1 MSEPRKGSIRP
12 PPDAFGAIEEID
24 AGADVLVAGVSDVGS
39 VRKNNEDAFAIVD
52 LGSGEVVDVAGK
64 QTTIGAGPRGV
75 LLVVSDGM
83 GGENAGEVASAL
95 VIAATREELVNA
107 SIEEDPAKA
116 LREAIEHA
124 DARVTAAAS
133 EPGREGMGATVIA
146 VLVCGSY
153 AYTAEVG
160 DSRAYLYRRGKL
172 AQLSK
177 DQTHVQVLVDQ
188 GLLAPEKAK
197 TSSAKSVVLQACGRA
212 AGLVVAQR
220 RVALREGDRLLL
232 CSDGLT
238 LHLEASDIVDVLGA
252 TLLLDEACTKLVA
265 LAKERGGQD
274 NVTVV
279 AAEIEGAVPDV
290 EPGEEIE
297 DCVETLRAFSVTT
310 DPP

>member
-1 MSEPRKGSIRP
+1 MNEPKKASIRP

-24 AGADVLVAGVSDVGS
+24 AGADVFVSGLTDVGC
-39 VRKNNEDAFAIVD
+39 VRTNNEDAFAVVD
-52 LGSGEVVDVAGK
+52 LGEGEVLDVVGK
-64 QTTIGAGPRGV
+64 QTLVETGPRGL

-95 VIAATREELVNA
+95 VLEATREHLVGA
-107 SIEEDPAKA
+107 AIEDDAPGA

-124 DARVTAAAS
+124 HARVSAAAG

-153 AYTAEVG
+153 AFTAEVG
-160 DSRAYLYRRGKL
+160 DSRAYLLRRGKL

-177 DQTHVQVLVDQ
+177 DQTHVQVLIDQ

-212 AGLVVAQR
+212 DGLVVAQR

-238 LHLEASDIVDVLGA
+238 GHLEDADIAKILGGAVVL
-252 TLLLDEACTKLVA
+252 DDACAKLVA

-279 AAEIEGAVPDV
+279 AAEVGGSAPAV
-290 EPGEEIE
+290 EAGETID
-297 DCVETLRAFSVTT
+297 DCVETLRAFTVTT

>member
-1 MSEPRKGSIRP
+1 MNDPKKASVRP

-24 AGADVLVAGVSDVGS
+24 AGADVFVCGLSDVGC
-39 VRKNNEDAFAIVD
+39 VRTNNEDAFAVVD
-52 LGSGEVVDVAGK
+52 LASDDVVDVAGS
-64 QTTIGAGPRGV
+64 QTLIAASPRGV

-95 VIAATREELVNA
+95 VVETARAAMKDAAV
-107 SIEEDPAKA
+107 EEDPARA
-116 LREAIEHA
+116 LAAAIEQA
-124 DARVTAAAS
+124 NERVAAAAI

-160 DSRAYLYRRGKL
+160 DSRAYLLRGG
-172 AQLSK
+172 AITQLSK

-188 GLLAPEKAK
+188 GLLEPAKAK
-197 TSSAKSVVLQACGRA
+197 TSRAKSVVLQACGKSPE
-212 AGLVVAQR
+212 LVVAQR
-220 RVALREGDRLLL
+220 RLALRERDKLLL

-238 LHLEASDIVDVLGA
+238 AHLEDADIAAILEEA
-252 TLLLDEACTKLVA
+252 AHLDEACAKLVA

-274 NVTVV
+274 NITVI
-279 AAEIEGAVPDV
+279 AAEVGGSLPAV
-290 EPGEEIE
+290 EAGETID
-297 DCVETLRAFSVTT
+297 DCVETLRAFTVTT